1 MYETIL
7 LLVILGL
14 LVKVCLLQMELEEV
28 RRNSGGYPRSS
39 PLNSPPGSGSLGAE

>member
-28 RRNSGGYPRSS
+28 RRNSGGYPRSG
-39 PLNSPPGSGSLGAE
+39 PLNSPAGSGSLGAE